1 MAKTSVVLALGVEA
15 ATSETSF
22 LAVAVAFLV
31 TFLDAALAFLVV
43 LTCPVAVELGVPSM
57 EVASLYF
64 LAPFPSK
71 LLIYFSL
78 GLVQDP
84 YDS

>member
-1 MAKTSVVLALGVEA
+1 MVRTLVVVALGVGA

-22 LAVAVAFLV
+22 LVVAVAFLV
-31 TFLDAALAFLVV
+31 TFLEAALAFLVV
-43 LTCPVAVELGVPSM
+43 LTCPVVVEQGVPSAV
-57 EVASLYF
+57 VASLYF
-64 LAPFPSK
+64 LALFLSE
-71 LLIYFSL
+71 LLMHFFH